1 MVPFRTFRGP
11 LFPKPVTSQELFFA
25 VSYSKPALG
34 SQYKI
39 DWISCELQIRKNL
52 HILLQNGFHP
62 MFILKVFECL
72 VVFVSYI
79 MHFRHT
85 LFRADNQNEMLF
97 TSWKVIKY
105 ILKHWSYGVKLF
117 LRQVVFFMHLISH
130 ENFYVHIR
138 KLLLL
143 LTSCKIGGE

>member
-1 MVPFRTFRGP
+1 MIYDSISFSVE
-11 LFPKPVTSQELFFA
+11 LSQTLWEIAFFYDFTLN
-25 VSYSKPALG
+25 V
-34 SQYKI
+34 YKRK
-39 DWISCELQIRKNL
+39 QIEFLVKLKICKNL
-52 HILLQNGFHP
+52 HILLQNDLDP
-62 MFILKVFECL
+62 MFILEVLVL

-85 LFRADNQNEMLF
+85 LFHVDNRNEMLF

-130 ENFYVHIR
+130 ENYFS
-138 KLLLL
+138 
-143 LTSCKIGGE
+143 LTIIIIEVGKI